1 MGQVAAF
8 RSRLTPRQRE
18 LLRTYLWV
26 HADDCY
32 DDIEERGGLPVEEES
47 SGWWAMFDRLPEAA
61 WGCPVS
67 WRRQFARVF
76 DDLALDLEAGRL
88 PTRVVWPRR
97 SRWRCR
103 WRRHKPSGWMRST
116 GTTSRS
122 CRRRPVTATG
132 ISQPMHWSGTGTSAG
147 TSPRRRTR
155 VAGRNPGSRDLVR
168 PLRWVR
174 SAPGRSWIPALTRIP
189 RRQAERSVHLRCARP
204 EVARTLGLVVWL
216 GSCGEHG
223 EQASNMSTS

>member
-47 SGWWAMFDRLPEAA
+47 SGWWAMFDRLPEVA
-61 WGCPVS
+61 WECPVS

-88 PTRVVWPRR
+88 PYPR
-97 SRWRCR
+97 C
-103 WRRHKPSGWMRST
+103 
-116 GTTSRS
+116 
-122 CRRRPVTATG
+122 
-132 ISQPMHWSGTGTSAG
+132 
-147 TSPRRRTR
+147 
-155 VAGRNPGSRDLVR
+155 VA
-168 PLRWVR
+168 
-174 SAPGRSWIPALTRIP
+174 
-189 RRQAERSVHLRCARP
+189 E
-204 EVARTLGLVVWL
+204 EVALALSVATAQAVWMDEEYGDDVAELPAAAGDGDWDLATEVLVGNRHIGWRLSPGDAPVWL
-216 GSCGEHG
+216 GEIPDPGTWFDPFDG
-223 EQASNMSTS
+223 FDARPAGRGFRR